1 MKLSASINFYNA
13 EELLIQAVRCIRPLV
28 EHLSIVYQ
36 ETSNWGNVISER
48 AKKAI
53 EQLKSE
59 GLVDDF
65 YCYEPNSSFNASEN
79 EFQKRQIGLD
89 LAKTAGASHF
99 LLMDADE
106 FYIPKQFLKVKEI
119 IRTSD
124 ISYSCVRSYFYI
136 HQSIYRSELPD
147 TTNVCFIAKIT
158 PELSFEYQGAFPA
171 ENVDPTR
178 RLVNS
183 SGRFKFFDA
192 NDICMHHMNFVRE
205 SFKSKLV
212 NTSSAANPDFIR
224 KEKNALNDWRWP
236 NDFVFPNKPKYKIV
250 EVEDVFQLQ
259 KIKYVYQAQP
269 KKKVLLTNYFIR
281 EFTGSEMAIFDL
293 TREFLKRGYDVT
305 IGAFIFS
312 DPLLSEFASLGVT
325 LLDLNNASTEHFSL
339 IWAQH
344 FITLDTCLID
354 SGITADKIIYSSLS
368 PYESLESP
376 PASVKYVNLFL
387 ANSSETKNVLV
398 SMGLDECDVIIFP
411 NPVNQSFFSKKKIN
425 SQGLKRLAI
434 VSNHIPTE
442 IEQVAEQ
449 LRQKGVEVKEFG
461 MLHEFVLITP
471 EVLNNFDAVITIGR
485 TVQYCLAMGIPI
497 YCYDRFGGPGWIN
510 IDNIDR
516 AALYNFSGRCVGTK
530 KQADDI
536 ESELINNFETTQTQA
551 KFYEEYA
558 KLHFDLE
565 NQLDRVL
572 GSLISGQK
580 TDIEQCPK
588 TVLNIINRQRKFTQD
603 LIRNILHNNHI
614 ISEKDHI
621 LVTKDYQL
629 HAQSQQHHKYKK
641 LWTTRLLKP
650 LIKTEQA
657 LSSANTLRKGF
668 RKLVKEKGSIGKA
681 YQFLRR
687 LRKDE
692 SMKEVKKYL
701 KTGVVTGGSSLNKTF
716 EILDGG
722 NSSNENGF
730 YASLFSQTGKSN
742 QYVNMRENI
751 NLVKSDIKLIAFYLP
766 QFHPIP
772 ENDKA
777 WGKGFTEWTNVSKA
791 IPQYIGHH
799 QPKLPD
805 ELGFYDLRLIEVQK
819 RQIELAKSYGIYGF
833 CYHHYWFDGK
843 RVMDRP
849 IEQILAHPE
858 LDFPFCINWANENWT
873 KRWDGRDADVLLAQ
887 NHSELDDIAFIEDAA
902 RYMRDSR
909 YIRIDDKPLLMLYRP
924 SLLVDPK
931 ATGERW
937 RTWCRENGIGELY
950 LVITHS
956 FEPIDPETIGFDA
969 AVEFAPNSFPLTNV
983 TNKMRSSFLN
993 SNFDGVLYD
1002 YISAIDYSESYRV
1015 PTYTK
1020 FRGVCPRWDN
1030 EARKPGKGAVLI
1042 GSNPVEYGKWL
1053 QSICRFTKNNFEPSK
1068 QLVFI
1073 NAWNEWAEGAYLEPD
1088 RKYGYAYLE
1097 ATRNSLLM
1105 TELSTN
1111 QKIAVVVHAFY
1122 PDVFEEIA
1130 KYVMDISQSIKLF
1143 VTTTEHNEIAIKK
1156 IASKSNLD
1164 VDIIIVKNK
1173 GRDMLPFLKALPIIK
1188 AAGYPF
1194 ILKIH
1199 TKKSKHRA
1207 DGEIWRSDLYEK
1219 LLKPERFEKALSVL
1233 STNLNIGVLGPEGHI
1248 VDMNT
1253 YWGSNKHAVLSLV
1266 EKMNV
1271 AKEKVL
1277 RVPFV
1282 AGSMF
1287 YARIDALERLL
1298 ELGLTDEDFEEE
1310 SGQIDG
1316 TLAHALERLIGVSA
1330 ICNQQIIASIDG
1342 ETNYVKNYGFV
1353 N

>member
-1 MKLSASINFYNA
+1 MHPSALNNGKLFFDTYAPCFLDSNESVRVVEIGSQDVNGSIRQFCPEEFEYIGVDFVDGKGVDVIITSPYELPFDDNSVDMVVSSSCFEHSEMFWLVYLEIIRILKPHGLFYLNVPSNGMFHRYPVDCWRFYPDSGQA
-13 EELLIQAVRCIRPLV
+13 LVTWSQRNGFDAGLLESYTSNQIGGGLENWWNDFVAVYVKNKDYISKYPKRILYTDIKYTNGVLDNLPIGELLNLQDLNEDHRDRMMHIEQSEVDTQTILQLRIQF
-28 EHLSIVYQ
+28 EHLIS
-36 ETSNWGNVISER
+36 ETAQKNKVSERQISER
-48 AKKAI
+48 
-53 EQLKSE
+53 
-59 GLVDDF
+59 
-65 YCYEPNSSFNASEN
+65 
-79 EFQKRQIGLD
+79 
-89 LAKTAGASHF
+89 
-99 LLMDADE
+99 
-106 FYIPKQFLKVKEI
+106 
-119 IRTSD
+119 
-124 ISYSCVRSYFYI
+124 
-136 HQSIYRSELPD
+136 
-147 TTNVCFIAKIT
+147 
-158 PELSFEYQGAFPA
+158 
-171 ENVDPTR
+171 
-178 RLVNS
+178 
-183 SGRFKFFDA
+183 
-192 NDICMHHMNFVRE
+192 
-205 SFKSKLV
+205 
-212 NTSSAANPDFIR
+212 
-224 KEKNALNDWRWP
+224 
-236 NDFVFPNKPKYKIV
+236 
-250 EVEDVFQLQ
+250 
-259 KIKYVYQAQP
+259 
-269 KKKVLLTNYFIR
+269 
-281 EFTGSEMAIFDL
+281 
-293 TREFLKRGYDVT
+293 
-305 IGAFIFS
+305 
-312 DPLLSEFASLGVT
+312 
-325 LLDLNNASTEHFSL
+325 
-339 IWAQH
+339 
-344 FITLDTCLID
+344 D
-354 SGITADKIIYSSLS
+354 S
-368 PYESLESP
+368 
-376 PASVKYVNLFL
+376 V
-387 ANSSETKNVLV
+387 
-398 SMGLDECDVIIFP
+398 
-411 NPVNQSFFSKKKIN
+411 
-425 SQGLKRLAI
+425 
-434 VSNHIPTE
+434 
-442 IEQVAEQ
+442 
-449 LRQKGVEVKEFG
+449 
-461 MLHEFVLITP
+461 
-471 EVLNNFDAVITIGR
+471 
-485 TVQYCLAMGIPI
+485 
-497 YCYDRFGGPGWIN
+497 
-510 IDNIDR
+510 
-516 AALYNFSGRCVGTK
+516 
-530 KQADDI
+530 
-536 ESELINNFETTQTQA
+536 
-551 KFYEEYA
+551 
-558 KLHFDLE
+558 
-565 NQLDRVL
+565 
-572 GSLISGQK
+572 ISGK
-580 TDIEQCPK
+580 DH
-588 TVLNIINRQRKFTQD
+588 V
-603 LIRNILHNNHI
+603 
-614 ISEKDHI
+614 ISEKDHVI
-621 LVTKDYQL
+621 AAKDHQL
-629 HAQSQQHHKYKK
+629 HTQSQQHHKYKN
-641 LWTTRLLKP
+641 LWTVRLMKP
-650 LIKTEQA
+650 IIKTEQA
-657 LSSANTLRKGF
+657 ISSVNTLRKGF
-668 RKLVKEKGSIGKA
+668 RRLVKEKGSIGKA

-701 KTGVVTGGSSLNKTF
+701 KTGVFTGGSSLNRAF
-716 EILDGG
+716 ERLDGG
-722 NSSNENGF
+722 NSSNEKGF
-730 YASLFSQTGKSN
+730 YESLFSQTSKSN

-751 NLVKSDIKLIAFYLP
+751 SPVQSNVKLIAFYLP

-791 IPQYIGHH
+791 VPQYVGHH

-873 KRWDGRDADVLLAQ
+873 KKWDGRDADVLLAQ
-887 NHSELDDIAFIEDAA
+887 NHSELDDVAFIEDAA

-909 YIRIDDKPLLMLYRP
+909 YIRIDGKPLLMLYRP

-1002 YISAIDYSESYRV
+1002 YTSAIDYSESYRV
-1015 PTYTK
+1015 PHYTK

-1030 EARKPGKGAVLI
+1030 EARKPGKGTVLI

-1068 QLVFI
+1068 QFVFI

-1105 TELSTN
+1105 TELSTS
-1111 QKIAVVVHAFY
+1111 QKIAIVVHAFY

-1130 KYVMDISQSIKLF
+1130 KYIIDISQSIKLF
-1143 VTTTEHNEIAIKK
+1143 VTTTEHNKIIIKE
-1156 IASKSNLD
+1156 IASKYSLD

-1173 GRDMLPFLKALPIIK
+1173 GRDMLPFLKVLPIIK

-1219 LLKPERFEKALSVL
+1219 LLRPERFEKALSVL
-1233 STNLNIGVLGPEGHI
+1233 STNLNIGVVGPEGHI

-1253 YWGSNKHAVLSLV
+1253 YWGSNKHAVLNLS

-1271 AKEKVL
+1271 AKEEVL

-1287 YARIDALERLL
+1287 YARTDALECLL
-1298 ELGLTDEDFEEE
+1298 ELGLTDDDFEEE

-1316 TLAHALERLIGVSA
+1316 TLAHAIERLIGVSA

>member
-48 AKKAI
+48 AKKVI

-106 FYIPKQFLKVKEI
+106 FYIPKQFLKAKEI
-119 IRTSD
+119 IRAND

-224 KEKNALNDWRWP
+224 KAKNALNDWRWP

-281 EFTGSEMAIFDL
+281 EFSGSEMAIFDL
-293 TREFLKRGYDVT
+293 AREFLKRGYDVT

-603 LIRNILHNNHI
+603 LIRNIIHNNHI

-621 LVTKDYQL
+621 VLNREQQL
-629 HAQSQQHHKYKK
+629 LSQTHKYNKYKK
-641 LWTTRLLKP
+641 LWSVRLMKP
-650 LIKTEQA
+650 IIKTEQA
-657 LSSANTLRKGF
+657 LSSANNLRKGF
-668 RKLVKEKGSIGKA
+668 RRLVKAKGSFGKA
-681 YQFLRR
+681 YQYIRRLKKAQGFRAVKSFLRSPNADGLNPR
-687 LRKDE
+687 FDYADWLKSYNTLSVADVDKMKVKISEQKHQPLISIVMPTYNPNIAWLIEAIE
-692 SMKEVKKYL
+692 SVQAQIYTHWELCIADDYSTNPKV
-701 KTGVVTGGSSLNKTF
+701 
-716 EILDGG
+716 
-722 NSSNENGF
+722 
-730 YASLFSQTGKSN
+730 
-742 QYVNMRENI
+742 RETLQSMAI
-751 NLVKSDIKLIAFYLP
+751 RDQRIKLALREQNGHISAASNSALALAQGEWVVLMDHDDVLPIYALYYVAQTINQHPDAQMIYSDEDKIDEQGTRIDPYFKCDWNLDLFYSHNMFSHLGVYRKTL
-766 QFHPIP
+766 I
-772 ENDKA
+772 DRV
-777 WGKGFTEWTNVSKA
+777 GGFR
-791 IPQYIGHH
+791 IGLEGS
-799 QPKLPD
+799 QD
-805 ELGFYDLRLIEVQK
+805 YDLALR
-819 RQIELAKSYGIYGF
+819 
-833 CYHHYWFDGK
+833 C
-843 RVMDRP
+843 
-849 IEQILAHPE
+849 IEQIDHQHIHHIPRVLYHWRVHAQSTAQSSEAKPYAAIAGQKALNEHFQRTQLNAQCLL
-858 LDFPFCINWANENWT
+858 LDFGMYRTQYALPE
-873 KRWDGRDADVLLAQ
+873 RL
-887 NHSELDDIAFIEDAA
+887 
-902 RYMRDSR
+902 
-909 YIRIDDKPLLMLYRP
+909 PLV
-924 SLLVDPK
+924 SLIIP
-931 ATGERW
+931 
-937 RTWCRENGIGELY
+937 
-950 LVITHS
+950 
-956 FEPIDPETIGFDA
+956 
-969 AVEFAPNSFPLTNV
+969 
-983 TNKMRSSFLN
+983 
-993 SNFDGVLYD
+993 
-1002 YISAIDYSESYRV
+1002 
-1015 PTYTK
+1015 
-1020 FRGVCPRWDN
+1020 
-1030 EARKPGKGAVLI
+1030 
-1042 GSNPVEYGKWL
+1042 
-1053 QSICRFTKNNFEPSK
+1053 TKNAQKLVK
-1068 QLVFI
+1068 QCVESIL
-1073 NAWNEWAEGAYLEPD
+1073 G
-1088 RKYGYAYLE
+1088 K
-1097 ATRNSLLM
+1097 T
-1105 TELSTN
+1105 T
-1111 QKIAVVVHAFY
+1111 Y
-1122 PDVFEEIA
+1122 PNYE
-1130 KYVMDISQSIKLF
+1130 
-1143 VTTTEHNEIAIKK
+1143 
-1156 IASKSNLD
+1156 
-1164 VDIIIVKNK
+1164 IIIVDNASDDEQAVTYFKQLANGHSNIRVIRDDRPFNYSQLNNNAVEHANGELIGLINNDIEVISPDWLSEMVGIALQK
-1173 GRDMLPFLKALPIIK
+1173 DVGAVGAKLYYSNDTVQHAGVVLGIGGVAGHAFKRACRDAFGYFGRAKLISAYSAVTAACLIVRKSIFLEVGGLDEVNLTVAFNDVDFCLKVK
-1188 AAGYPF
+1188 QAGYRNVWTPYAEMYHYESISRGAEDTPIKKARF
-1194 ILKIH
+1194 KREIDFMRQRWEGIILNDP
-1199 TKKSKHRA
+1199 A
-1207 DGEIWRSDLYEK
+1207 YNPNL
-1219 LLKPERFEKALSVL
+1219 AL
-1233 STNLNIGVLGPEGHI
+1233 
-1248 VDMNT
+1248 D
-1253 YWGSNKHAVLSLV
+1253 
-1266 EKMNV
+1266 
-1271 AKEKVL
+1271 
-1277 RVPFV
+1277 F
-1282 AGSMF
+1282 
-1287 YARIDALERLL
+1287 
-1298 ELGLTDEDFEEE
+1298 EDF
-1310 SGQIDG
+1310 SFACPPRVFKI
-1316 TLAHALERLIGVSA
+1316 
-1330 ICNQQIIASIDG
+1330 
-1342 ETNYVKNYGFV
+1342 
-1353 N
+1353 

>member
-48 AKKAI
+48 AKKVI

-224 KEKNALNDWRWP
+224 KAKNALNDWRWP

-259 KIKYVYQAQP
+259 KIKYVYQVQP

-293 TREFLKRGYDVT
+293 AREFLKRGYDVT

-376 PASVKYVNLFL
+376 PVSVKYVNLFL

-621 LVTKDYQL
+621 ISEKDHIISEKDHIVLNREQQL
-629 HAQSQQHHKYKK
+629 LSQTHKYNKYKK
-641 LWTTRLLKP
+641 LWTVRLMKP
-650 LIKTEQA
+650 IIKTEQA
-657 LSSANTLRKGF
+657 ISSANTLRKGF
-668 RKLVKEKGSIGKA
+668 RRLIKEKGSIGKG
-681 YQFLRR
+681 YQHLRR
-687 LRKDE
+687 LKK
-692 SMKEVKKYL
+692 SQGTKAVKAL
-701 KTGVVTGGSSLNKTF
+701 LRATATQTAVSNVVDTATVGS
-716 EILDGG
+716 GYH
-722 NSSNENGF
+722 
-730 YASLFSQTGKSN
+730 YA
-742 QYVNMRENI
+742 
-751 NLVKSDIKLIAFYLP
+751 
-766 QFHPIP
+766 
-772 ENDKA
+772 
-777 WGKGFTEWTNVSKA
+777 
-791 IPQYIGHH
+791 
-799 QPKLPD
+799 
-805 ELGFYDLRLIEVQK
+805 
-819 RQIELAKSYGIYGF
+819 
-833 CYHHYWFDGK
+833 
-843 RVMDRP
+843 
-849 IEQILAHPE
+849 
-858 LDFPFCINWANENWT
+858 
-873 KRWDGRDADVLLAQ
+873 
-887 NHSELDDIAFIEDAA
+887 
-902 RYMRDSR
+902 
-909 YIRIDDKPLLMLYRP
+909 
-924 SLLVDPK
+924 
-931 ATGERW
+931 
-937 RTWCRENGIGELY
+937 
-950 LVITHS
+950 
-956 FEPIDPETIGFDA
+956 EP
-969 AVEFAPNSFPLTNV
+969 
-983 TNKMRSSFLN
+983 
-993 SNFDGVLYD
+993 
-1002 YISAIDYSESYRV
+1002 
-1015 PTYTK
+1015 
-1020 FRGVCPRWDN
+1020 VCPRNIDDILLN
-1030 EARKPGKGAVLI
+1030 MKNKPLFSIVVPVYNTPINLLDELI
-1042 GSNPVEYGKWL
+1042 
-1053 QSICRFTKNNFEPSK
+1053 
-1068 QLVFI
+1068 
-1073 NAWNEWAEGAYLEPD
+1073 
-1088 RKYGYAYLE
+1088 
-1097 ATRNSLLM
+1097 
-1105 TELSTN
+1105 
-1111 QKIAVVVHAFY
+1111 
-1122 PDVFEEIA
+1122 
-1130 KYVMDISQSIKLF
+1130 QSIKSQWYQNWELILVDDCSPNHDLKNKLYDITDSQIKVVFLEKNSGISKATNAGIDISRGEYIVF
-1143 VTTTEHNEIAIKK
+1143 VDHDDLITVDCLYELALCIDQDNPDMIYSDEDKIDEHSRCYSQPHFKPDWSPDSLMSVPCIAHVVCVRKEILNYTGLLRSEVDGCQDWDLTIRIAEYTQNIKHIPK
-1156 IASKSNLD
+1156 VLYHWRIIPQSIASNMEAKPYVLEAS
-1164 VDIIIVKNK
+1164 
-1173 GRDMLPFLKALPIIK
+1173 
-1188 AAGYPF
+1188 
-1194 ILKIH
+1194 
-1199 TKKSKHRA
+1199 KK
-1207 DGEIWRSDLYEK
+1207 
-1219 LLKPERFEKALSVL
+1219 
-1233 STNLNIGVLGPEGHI
+1233 T
-1248 VDMNT
+1248 
-1253 YWGSNKHAVLSLV
+1253 
-1266 EKMNV
+1266 
-1271 AKEKVL
+1271 
-1277 RVPFV
+1277 
-1282 AGSMF
+1282 
-1287 YARIDALERLL
+1287 RIDAFQRRGLNGVVEPIIGDKTQFRVNYLPRGNPLISIIIPTRDNARILKNCVYSILENTQYLFFEVIIIDNGSVESDTINYLKEISKHEKVQVVPCDIPFNFSKLSNLGAEQANGEVLLFLNDDTEVIQSDWLERMLGYAQLPHIGAVGAQLL
-1298 ELGLTDEDFEEE
+1298 YPKEKLIQHAGVINLLSGPAHAFARLDPSVTHYFYRTKLEYNWIAVTGACLMIEKKKFELIGRFDEGFPVAYNDVALCFSALQNGLYNIVCQSVNVYHYESISRGSDYTDEKKRKRLEKDLYNLYSKFPMYYKYDPFYNVNLHPTKTNFE
-1310 SGQIDG
+1310 
-1316 TLAHALERLIGVSA
+1316 LNL
-1330 ICNQQIIASIDG
+1330 
-1342 ETNYVKNYGFV
+1342 
-1353 N
+1353 

>member
-1 MKLSASINFYNA
+1 MFK
-13 EELLIQAVRCIRPLV
+13 
-28 EHLSIVYQ
+28 
-36 ETSNWGNVISER
+36 
-48 AKKAI
+48 
-53 EQLKSE
+53 
-59 GLVDDF
+59 
-65 YCYEPNSSFNASEN
+65 
-79 EFQKRQIGLD
+79 
-89 LAKTAGASHF
+89 
-99 LLMDADE
+99 
-106 FYIPKQFLKVKEI
+106 
-119 IRTSD
+119 SD
-124 ISYSCVRSYFYI
+124 INYPKVSVIVPFY
-136 HQSIYRSELPD
+136 
-147 TTNVCFIAKIT
+147 
-158 PELSFEYQGAFPA
+158 
-171 ENVDPTR
+171 
-178 RLVNS
+178 
-183 SGRFKFFDA
+183 
-192 NDICMHHMNFVRE
+192 
-205 SFKSKLV
+205 
-212 NTSSAANPDFIR
+212 
-224 KEKNALNDWRWP
+224 
-236 NDFVFPNKPKYKIV
+236 
-250 EVEDVFQLQ
+250 
-259 KIKYVYQAQP
+259 
-269 KKKVLLTNYFIR
+269 
-281 EFTGSEMAIFDL
+281 
-293 TREFLKRGYDVT
+293 
-305 IGAFIFS
+305 
-312 DPLLSEFASLGVT
+312 
-325 LLDLNNASTEHFSL
+325 
-339 IWAQH
+339 
-344 FITLDTCLID
+344 
-354 SGITADKIIYSSLS
+354 
-368 PYESLESP
+368 
-376 PASVKYVNLFL
+376 
-387 ANSSETKNVLV
+387 NSSETIDETLCSVEAQTYPSVEIIVVNDGSNEYHSNKLKQILSNRPHVQLV
-398 SMGLDECDVIIFP
+398 EQSNKGPASARNLGARQAVGVYFCFLDSDDVIKPQYLSACAEVLKDPKIKL
-411 NPVNQSFFSKKKIN
+411 VYTKAAFFGAREGN
-425 SQGLKRLAI
+425 WTLPPYEGLKSILLGNRIPNAVALQRSKGFFELSGFDESLRTHEDWDYWIRLLQNEGDVVCI
-434 VSNHIPTE
+434 
-442 IEQVAEQ
+442 Q
-449 LRQKGVEVKEFG
+449 
-461 MLHEFVLITP
+461 
-471 EVLNNFDAVITIGR
+471 EVLFMYRKRSDGTSLMDQLEREPRRIQEDWQKIYDKHRSLYLQHNLGYYDLIVQLNNI
-485 TVQYCLAMGIPI
+485 
-497 YCYDRFGGPGWIN
+497 
-510 IDNIDR
+510 
-516 AALYNFSGRCVGTK
+516 
-530 KQADDI
+530 
-536 ESELINNFETTQTQA
+536 
-551 KFYEEYA
+551 
-558 KLHFDLE
+558 E
-565 NQLDRVL
+565 NQLESANQLSQMLKAQLDEMIQLNGQLDR
-572 GSLISGQK
+572 
-580 TDIEQCPK
+580 
-588 TVLNIINRQRKFTQD
+588 R
-603 LIRNILHNNHI
+603 
-614 ISEKDHI
+614 
-621 LVTKDYQL
+621 YQ
-629 HAQSQQHHKYKK
+629 KYKK
-641 LWTTRLLKP
+641 LWSVRLMKP
-650 LIKTEQA
+650 IIKTEQA
-657 LSSANTLRKGF
+657 ISSANTLRKGF
-668 RKLVKEKGSIGKA
+668 RNLVKEKGSIGKA

-701 KTGVVTGGSSLNKTF
+701 KTGVFTGGSSLNRAF
-716 EILDGG
+716 ERLDGG
-722 NSSNENGF
+722 NSSNEKGF
-730 YASLFSQTGKSN
+730 YESLFSQTSKSN

-751 NLVKSDIKLIAFYLP
+751 SPVQSNVKLIAFYLP

-791 IPQYIGHH
+791 VPQYVGHH

-873 KRWDGRDADVLLAQ
+873 KKWDGRDADVLLAQ
-887 NHSELDDIAFIEDAA
+887 NHSELDDVAFIEDAA

-909 YIRIDDKPLLMLYRP
+909 YIRIDGKPLLMLYRP

-1002 YISAIDYSESYRV
+1002 YTSAIDYSESYRV
-1015 PTYTK
+1015 PHYTK

-1030 EARKPGKGAVLI
+1030 EARKPGKGTVLI

-1068 QLVFI
+1068 QFVFI

-1105 TELSTN
+1105 TELSTS
-1111 QKIAVVVHAFY
+1111 QKIAIVVHAFY

-1130 KYVMDISQSIKLF
+1130 KYIIDISQSIKLF
-1143 VTTTEHNEIAIKK
+1143 VTTTEHNKIIIKE
-1156 IASKSNLD
+1156 IASKYSLD

-1173 GRDMLPFLKALPIIK
+1173 GRDMLPFLKVLPIIK

-1219 LLKPERFEKALSVL
+1219 LLRPERFEKALSVL
-1233 STNLNIGVLGPEGHI
+1233 STNLNIGVVGPEGHI

-1253 YWGSNKHAVLSLV
+1253 YWGSNKHAVLNLS

-1271 AKEKVL
+1271 AKEEVL

-1287 YARIDALERLL
+1287 YARTDALECLL
-1298 ELGLTDEDFEEE
+1298 ELGLTDDDFEEE

-1316 TLAHALERLIGVSA
+1316 TLAHAIERLIGVSA